1 MKSVKGILAIVIAAS
16 MLSAVGCASTS
27 SRESTGEYIDDS
39 AITAKVKSAIF
50 NEPSLKVAEI
60 TVQTYKSEVQLSGFV
75 SSNADIYTAGSL
87 ARSVKGVASVKND
100 LRLK

>member
-1 MKSVKGILAIVIAAS
+1 MVIAAS

-60 TVQTYKSEVQLSGFV
+60 TVQTYKSAVQLSGFV
-75 SSNADIYTAGSL
+75 GSNADIYTAGSL
-87 ARSVKGVASVKND
+87 ARSVKGVESVQND